1 MARRKDVPTRHELTD
16 QGQEH
21 DKGMEIKEI
30 DLDKIASDVETVRG
44 TLENLDFG
52 GTSEGTEEVEKS
64 IEAAEDVTV
73 QEFDREDE
81 ELEQV
86 QSESQEFENGLQDHR
101 GSSESDMGKITDAAG
116 KIETKETLNQL
127 ETAKE
132 AALRDM
138 EFLSEQIERARSARE
153 RSNAA
158 QEKLQSRVRAGGK
171 RG

>member
-1 MARRKDVPTRHELTD
+1 MARHKDVPTRHELTD
-16 QGQEH
+16 REQEH
-21 DKGMEIKEI
+21 EKGMEVKEI

-73 QEFDREDE
+73 QEFKREDE
-81 ELEQV
+81 ELEQL
-86 QSESQEFENGLQDHR
+86 QSGNQEFEEGLQDR
-101 GSSESDMGKITDAAG
+101 QGFSESDIGKITDAAG
-116 KIETKETLNQL
+116 KIETKETINKL
-127 ETAKE
+127 EMAKE

-138 EFLSEQIERARSARE
+138 EFFSEQIERARSARE

-158 QEKLQSRVRAGGK
+158 QEKLQSRVHAGGK

>member
-21 DKGMEIKEI
+21 DRGMEAKEI

-44 TLENLDFG
+44 TLDNLDFG
-52 GTSEGTEEVEKS
+52 GTSEGTEEVERS

-81 ELEQV
+81 ELEHL
-86 QSESQEFENGLQDHR
+86 QSESQEFEDGIQDR
-101 GSSESDMGKITDAAG
+101 RESSESDMRQVTDAAG

-127 ETAKE
+127 EKAKD

-153 RSNAA
+153 GSNAA